1 MKKRY
6 CSCCQEDTL
15 SIEEKGTHGCTGVLM
30 LMLLVPSVSIFV
42 SVSHDPITGMGAGV
56 AAFFG
61 ASVLMMA
68 KKYRCGFCG
77 YRT

>member
-1 MKKRY
+1 MKERY
-6 CSCCQEDTL
+6 CSKCATKTL
-15 SIEEKGTHGCTGVLM
+15 SIAEKGTHGCTGVLM

-56 AAFFG
+56 ATFFG

-77 YRT
+77 HRT

>member
-1 MKKRY
+1 
-6 CSCCQEDTL
+6 
-15 SIEEKGTHGCTGVLM
+15 
-30 LMLLVPSVSIFV
+30 MLLVPSVSIFV

-56 AAFFG
+56 ATFFG

-77 YRT
+77 HRT